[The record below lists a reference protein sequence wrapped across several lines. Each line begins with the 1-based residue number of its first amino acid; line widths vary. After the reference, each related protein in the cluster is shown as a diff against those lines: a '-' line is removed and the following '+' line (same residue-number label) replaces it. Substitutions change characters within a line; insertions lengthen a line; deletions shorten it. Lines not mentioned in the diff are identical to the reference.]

1 MKRLAMDEDGF
12 WSVLF
17 FMVEG
22 TNLKLAFS
30 LRDVSREISAI
41 IFVDVSISAGAVNA
55 VMSLFGG
62 DLDVV
67 RFHIEINFM
76 GGSVL

>member
-1 MKRLAMDEDGF
+1 MEGFALNEDRFG
-12 WSVLF
+12 SVLSSGG
-17 FMVEG
+17 EG
-22 TNLKLAFS
+22 TDFELAFA
-30 LRDVSREISAI
+30 LRDVSGE
-41 IFVDVSISAGAVNA
+41 VSTVVFINVGVSAGAINA
-55 VMSLFGG
+55 VVGLFGG

>member
-1 MKRLAMDEDGF
+1 MKRLAIDEDGF

-17 FMVEG
+17 FVVEG

-30 LRDVSREISAI
+30 LRNVSREISAI
-41 IFVDVSISAGAVNA
+41 IFVDVSVSAGAVNA

-62 DLDVV
+62 DSDVV

>member
-1 MKRLAMDEDGF
+1 MKRLAMNEDRF

-17 FMVEG
+17 FVVEG
-22 TNLKLAFS
+22 TDLKLSFS
-30 LRDVSREISAI
+30 LRDVSREVSTI
-41 IFVDVSISAGAVNA
+41 IFVDVSVSAGAVNA
-55 VMSLFGG
+55 VMTLFGG
-62 DLDVV
+62 DFDVV

>member
-1 MKRLAMDEDGF
+1 MDEDGF

>member
-1 MKRLAMDEDGF
+1 MNEDRF

-17 FMVEG
+17 FVVEG
-22 TNLKLAFS
+22 TDLKLSFS
-30 LRDVSREISAI
+30 LRDVSREVSTI
-41 IFVDVSISAGAVNA
+41 IFVDVSVSAGAVNA
-55 VMSLFGG
+55 VMTLFGG
-62 DLDVV
+62 DFDVV